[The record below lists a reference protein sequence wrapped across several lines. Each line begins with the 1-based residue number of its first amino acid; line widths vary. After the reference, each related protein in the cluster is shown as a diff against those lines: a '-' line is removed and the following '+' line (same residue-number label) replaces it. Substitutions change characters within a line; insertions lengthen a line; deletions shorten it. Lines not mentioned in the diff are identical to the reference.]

1 MPSDARNGTQK
12 RNRRTSRRALL
23 KRTLVVLGAAAIVQ
37 PYGGVLATE
46 AVPSHS
52 KKGHHKPKNTPG
64 ILTPAQKKASDNRKK
79 EKLLEEEQQQAE
91 SKLNNQ
97 K

>member
-1 MPSDARNGTQK
+1 MSSDPQNRTHK
-12 RNRRTSRRALL
+12 RNPRTSRRALL

-52 KKGHHKPKNTPG
+52 KKGHHKPKNPPG
-64 ILTPAQKKASDNRKK
+64 MLTPAQKKASDNRKK
-79 EKLLEEEQQQAE
+79 EQLLNKEDKQEQ
-91 SKLNNQ
+91 SLKNNQ
-97 K
+97 Q